1 MTVFALGLDRTTG
14 TPDFRIRGGRLVVAR
29 ESDAARD
36 RIFTSLSTQLGEWFL
51 DVDAGVPYFGEDG
64 ILGGKMSEAQAAAIL
79 RRVILSDPEADRLES
94 MQLSET
100 NRRLSVSAVVVL
112 RLASGASET
121 AIIEV

>member
-1 MTVFALGLDRTTG
+1 MSVFAFALDRTTG
-14 TPDFRIRGGRLVVAR
+14 VPDFRIKAGRLVVAR

-51 DVDAGVPYFGEDG
+51 NLEAGVPYFGAGG
-64 ILGGKMSEAQAAAIL
+64 ILGGKMSEAEAAAIL
-79 RRVILSDPEADRLES
+79 RRVILSDPESDYLVS

-100 NRRLSVSAVVVL
+100 NRRLKVSATLVL

-121 AIIEV
+121 IKIEV